1 MSIIAVYIGAGS
13 NMKPINAV
21 IDGKHI
27 QKMLCFDSLPITQ
40 FPMMGH
46 INSENTQID
55 FLDELRNNA
64 NDLGFIESKSEPFVF
79 ANSKSQEIRY
89 FTNTP
94 FPSGVTINLRQEISK
109 ANTLIIAGYH
119 PHKDIIGMM
128 KKPINIICMKNTYY
142 GFKESEKDSIV
153 RKLYKNLSDLTDLS
167 DLSKI
172 VYYYTDTEFK
182 EFKNIAEVEEFN
194 KHRNSLIEILM
205 LWKDL
210 KYKN

>member
-1 MSIIAVYIGAGS
+1 MTVIAIYIGAGT
-13 NMKPINAV
+13 NMKPINTK

-27 QKMLCFDSLPITQ
+27 QIMLCFDSLPKTQ
-40 FPMMGH
+40 FPTMGH
-46 INSENTQID
+46 INSEDIQID

-64 NDLGFIESKSEPFVF
+64 NDLGFVESSPLIFTNLKG
-79 ANSKSQEIRY
+79 QEIRY

-94 FPSGVTINLRQEISK
+94 FPSGVSEDLRQEIGK

-142 GFKESEKDSIV
+142 GFKESGKDSIV
-153 RKLYKNLSDLTDLS
+153 RKLYKDMSDMS

-194 KHRNSLIEILM
+194 KHRNSLIKIL
-205 LWKDL
+205 LSWKE
-210 KYKN
+210 